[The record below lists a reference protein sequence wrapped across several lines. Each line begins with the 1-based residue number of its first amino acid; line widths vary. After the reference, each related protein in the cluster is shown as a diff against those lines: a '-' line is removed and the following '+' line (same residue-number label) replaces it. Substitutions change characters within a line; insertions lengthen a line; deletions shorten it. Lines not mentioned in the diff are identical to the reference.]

1 MKRRFLFLLIAVCT
15 VVGAN
20 AALNRAKNF
29 LKPSTETA
37 TIGKTVEIS
46 VLMTNEKDIVNW
58 QTDLVLPEGITL
70 VENSAVGVAPWDADF
85 SVQGVRLFSETETG
99 VAAGT
104 DVVVA
109 KFTLQIASTVA
120 AGEYDIAFSNIIMT
134 AQDGTS
140 IAQTENKVA
149 KLTVEEAQG
158 IKGDLNN
165 DTKVNSGDIQT
176 LLNIIAEGTYKAEAD
191 LNNDTKVNSGD
202 IQTLLNL
209 IAEQ

>member
-29 LKPSTETA
+29 LEPSAATA
-37 TIGKTVEIS
+37 TAGKTVEIS
-46 VLMTNEKDIVNW
+46 VLMTNEKDIINW
-58 QTDLVLPEGITL
+58 QTELVLPEGITL
-70 VENSAVGVAPWDADF
+70 VENSAVGVAPWDAGF
-85 SVQGVRLFSETETG
+85 TSNGNTLFSEIETG

-104 DVVVA
+104 KVVVA

-120 AGEYDIAFSNIIMT
+120 AGEYDIAFSKTVMN
-134 AQDGTS
+134 AQDGAS
-140 IAQTENKVA
+140 IVQTDNKVA
-149 KLTVEEAQG
+149 TLTVEEAQG

-209 IAEQ
+209 IAAQ